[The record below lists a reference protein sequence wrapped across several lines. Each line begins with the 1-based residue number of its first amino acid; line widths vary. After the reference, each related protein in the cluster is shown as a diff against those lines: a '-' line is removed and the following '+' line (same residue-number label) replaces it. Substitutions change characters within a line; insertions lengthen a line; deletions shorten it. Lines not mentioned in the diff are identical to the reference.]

1 VNQGRVGR
9 PPGGG
14 GQSFAGGQDFGPSP
28 TAFGSGVAGHNQPGQ
43 VQPVNYGEGAPFIQW
58 VQSGRPTGGGMPN
71 VNFQT
76 TGQSP
81 LAAAQIASAINLAE
95 TADPEALRQ
104 GYYQRGENA
113 AIRAGQAA
121 LQAQLR
127 DIAGQGAM
135 TGFGPASGF
144 VQAARRSAIGQS
156 GAQRMQALENLQ
168 QAASTFGE
176 QAALGRLAAG
186 TPIEQLDLQRRMEN
200 TGILNQQQLAN
211 ARAAASRSAAAAA
224 GYERSYLM
232 TDPATGQQ
240 MYMPESYINFLTQFA

>member
-1 VNQGRVGR
+1 VNQNRPGR

-14 GQSFAGGQDFGPSP
+14 GQGFGPNYSTP
-28 TAFGSGVAGHNQPGQ
+28 NAFGSGVAGHNQPGQ
-43 VQPVNYGEGAPFIQW
+43 VQPVNYGQGDMPFIQW
-58 VQSGRPTGGGMPN
+58 VNSGRPTGGGMPN

-81 LAAAQIASAINLAE
+81 LAAAQIQSALGLAQS
-95 TADPEALRQ
+95 ADPDALRQ
-104 GYYQRGENA
+104 GFYERGENA

-127 DIAGQGAM
+127 DVAGQGAM
-135 TGFGPASGF
+135 TGFGPSSGA
-144 VQAARRSAIGQS
+144 VQAARRQVLGQAGS
-156 GAQRMQALENLQ
+156 QRMQALENLQ
-168 QAASTFGE
+168 RSASQYGE

-200 TGILNQQQLAN
+200 TGIMNQQQLAN
-211 ARAAASRSAAAAA
+211 ARAAASRSAAAAS